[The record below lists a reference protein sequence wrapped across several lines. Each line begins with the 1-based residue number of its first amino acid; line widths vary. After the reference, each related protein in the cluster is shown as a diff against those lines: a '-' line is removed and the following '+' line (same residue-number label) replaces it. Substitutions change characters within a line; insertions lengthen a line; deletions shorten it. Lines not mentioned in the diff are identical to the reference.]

1 MSSIFSLQC
10 LFCKHLNPS
19 GAIFCNECG
28 TQLNM
33 QPCEQCGAIDARDA
47 RNCHKCGTEF
57 PLPATLEPNTVSAPG
72 IQTPEAVPKGAS
84 VGAGWR
90 RSWLVAVVALIAG
103 LVYAY
108 FHNVQPVRVAQK
120 QGVKQLAPD
129 VSGGPN
135 LVQPAPLT
143 LSAQTDG
150 ELTRTGAVT
159 KPATETD
166 RLDTSPTPAPAPA
179 PAPASEAAV
188 NSPKPSSILSDCPQ
202 AVATLGLCSPDTKSK
217 N

>member
-47 RNCHKCGTEF
+47 KNCHKCGAEF
-57 PLPATLEPNTVSAPG
+57 PLPAKLEPDTVPAPG
-72 IQTPEAVPKGAS
+72 IQTQKAAPNGAS
-84 VGAGWR
+84 SGAGWR
-90 RSWLVAVVALIAG
+90 RSWLVAAVALIAG

-108 FHNVQPVRVAQK
+108 FHDGQPVRVAQK

-135 LVQPAPLT
+135 LVQPTPLT
-143 LSAQTDG
+143 LSAQTDV
-150 ELTRTGAVT
+150 ELTQTGVAT
-159 KPATETD
+159 KPATGIGG
-166 RLDTSPTPAPAPA
+166 LDTAPTPTPAPAPA
-179 PAPASEAAV
+179 TEAAV
-188 NSPKPSSILSDCPQ
+188 NSPKPPSILRDCPQ
-202 AVATLGLCSPDTKSK
+202 AVATLGLCSPDTKSE
-217 N
+217 NQ